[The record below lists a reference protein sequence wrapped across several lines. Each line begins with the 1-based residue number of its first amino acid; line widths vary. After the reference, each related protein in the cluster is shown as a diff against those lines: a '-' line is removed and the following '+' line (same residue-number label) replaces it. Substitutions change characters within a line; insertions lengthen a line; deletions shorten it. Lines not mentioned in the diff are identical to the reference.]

1 MRDSVFFFTFL
12 CFLTATSQNISV
24 DSQSHTPQQLIE
36 DILID
41 SNCIANVQVTNTVG
55 GDFNG
60 ADQSYGFFDASG
72 TSFPFQ
78 SGIVLSTGRLANV
91 QGPNTTLS
99 DDDAP
104 NWSGDGDLETVL
116 QENNTLNATILEFD
130 FTSIA
135 SEVSFRY
142 IFASEEYQEGNP
154 NTCQFSDLFG
164 FLIRPI
170 TDTTYENIALV
181 PNTSIPV
188 KVTTVHPEIPN
199 ACEAENEIYFESF
212 NGNVSPINF
221 NGQTKILT
229 ATASIIPNETYHVKL
244 VIADEQ
250 NFRFDSAV
258 FLEAGSF
265 QLNTNLGPDRLFE
278 NQNPVCQNDTITL
291 NASQPGMTTYK
302 WFKDGIELA
311 TETNATLLVAQAG
324 IYNVEITLDNG
335 CISYGEIIIEYAQN
349 PTVFNTTLI
358 ACDVDLDGF
367 TTYNLFDATQDI
379 INGDNNLSI
388 SNFYNT
394 LADAE
399 MSNNEIAQPNSYNNT
414 GISEIVYANV
424 ISQLSGCSSIAEVT
438 LDISTNTLLLQ
449 DVDSCDGD
457 VVDGFASFD
466 LNDIITQIT
475 PLVPTNSNI
484 YFFQTLDD
492 AFSNTNI
499 LTGNY
504 TNMLPDSEDI
514 FVKVTTETN
523 QCHAISPLTLNVLPS
538 PELLEDE
545 SILYCLNTF
554 PETQTLQAGVLND
567 SPANYSYQWLLNGVD
582 TGVTS
587 SFIDI
592 NEIGTYAVVVTL
604 ENGCS
609 NMREITVVASEAP
622 TVENL
627 DYTELTSNNVA
638 TISVSGIGDYE
649 YAIDDE
655 NGSYQDENTFNYL
668 TPGFHTIYIR
678 DKLGC
683 GNAFISFSIIGFPQY
698 FTPNGDNVHDTWKPY
713 GINQQFNSQLKIQIF
728 NRYGKLIRS
737 INPLLGWNGTLDGKI
752 LPSDDY
758 WFLLTHTNGKEYRG
772 HFALIR

>member
-1 MRDSVFFFTFL
+1 MRGSVFFLMFL

-36 DILID
+36 DVLID
-41 SNCIANVQVTNTVG
+41 SNCITNVQVTNAVG

-72 TSFPFQ
+72 TIFPFQ
-78 SGIVLSTGRLANV
+78 SGIVLSTGRLENV

-104 NWSGDGDLETVL
+104 NWSGDPDLENVL

-135 SEVSFRY
+135 DQVSFRY

-164 FLIRPI
+164 FLIRPAS
-170 TDTTYENIALV
+170 DTNYENIALV
-181 PNTSIPV
+181 PNTSTPV

-229 ATASIIPNETYHVKL
+229 ATANIIPNETYHVKL

-265 QLNTNLGPDRLFE
+265 QLNTNLGPDRLLA
-278 NQNPVCQNDTITL
+278 NQNPVCENDTITL
-291 NASQPGMTTYK
+291 NAFQSGMTTYK
-302 WFKDGIELA
+302 WFKDGIELT
-311 TETNATLLVAQAG
+311 TETNATLFVTQAG
-324 IYNVEITLDNG
+324 TYNVEVTLDNG
-335 CISYGEIIIEYAQN
+335 CISFGEIIVEYAQT
-349 PTVFNTTLI
+349 PIVFNTTLI
-358 ACDVDLDGF
+358 SCDIDLDGF

-379 INGDNNLSI
+379 INNDNNLDV

-399 MSNNEIAQPNSYNNT
+399 MGNNAISQPNSYDNT
-414 GISEIVYANV
+414 NISEIVYANV
-424 ISQLSGCSSIAEVT
+424 INQLSGCSSVAEIT
-438 LDISTNTLLLQ
+438 LAISTNILPLQ
-449 DVDSCDGD
+449 DVDSCDGEI
-457 VVDGFASFD
+457 VDGFASFD
-466 LNDIITQIT
+466 LNDISTQII

-484 YFFQTLDD
+484 SFFQTLDD

-499 LTGNY
+499 LAGDY
-504 TNMLPDSEDI
+504 TNTLPDSEDI

-523 QCHAISPLTLNVLPS
+523 QCYAISPLTLNVLPS

-554 PETQTLQAGVLND
+554 PETQTILAGVLND
-567 SPANYSYQWLLNGVD
+567 SPTNYSYQWLFNGVD
-582 TGVTS
+582 TSVTS

-592 NEIGTYAVVVTL
+592 NEIGTYIVVVTSA
-604 ENGCS
+604 NGCS
-609 NMREITVVASEAP
+609 NIREITVSASEAP

-627 DYTELTSNNVA
+627 DYTELTSNNTA
-638 TISVSGIGDYE
+638 TITVSEVGNYE
-649 YAIDDE
+649 YAIDNE
-655 NGSYQDENTFNYL
+655 NGSYQDENTFSGL
-668 TPGFHTIYIR
+668 APGFHTIYIR
-678 DKLGC
+678 DKMGC
-683 GNAFISFSIIGFPQY
+683 GSTFISFSILGFPQY

-713 GINQQFNSQLKIQIF
+713 GVNQQFNSQLKIQIF

-737 INPLLGWNGTLDGKI
+737 VNPLLGWNGTLNGKT

-758 WFLLTHTNGKEYRG
+758 WFLITQTNGKEYRG